1 VRLPFRLGADASYF
15 TSPSI
20 DLPGGDVMA
29 KQAETQLERFTASR
43 LYVQVI
49 LSAVLVVTTGVVR
62 LLPPKSPYLEIR
74 NTLVWTTRTE
84 YDAAAQITLVNGWA
98 TRHGGWWPALT
109 GVWADEVTR
118 AKEWGK
124 LHKPSWNP
132 TSERQRVGGS
142 QS

>member
-1 VRLPFRLGADASYF
+1 MSWLGFVVIRSRRFGKGGGSSYF
-15 TSPSI
+15 ASPSI

-29 KQAETQLERFTASR
+29 KQVENQLKRFTASR

-62 LLPPKSPYLEIR
+62 LLPPKSPFLAIRETYL
-74 NTLVWTTRTE
+74 WTTQTE
-84 YDAAAQITLVNGWA
+84 YDAVKEIASANRWA

-109 GVWADEVTR
+109 GILADEVAR

-124 LHKPSWNP
+124 LHRPS
-132 TSERQRVGGS
+132 
-142 QS
+142 